1 MFMYPFTIVLN
12 QGRKQK
18 RGREDIANLKWLLV
32 IKWHQWSRNQ
42 WSSDISG
49 HVISDQVT
57 SVGIKWSRNQYSKL
71 ASDPYRC
78 RYYNSFTGK
87 LFIII
92 IVLTCCSILSTLQ
105 SSCWWYFSRSAPSL
119 PQNSL
124 TTFSSIIGLP
134 SSRVGGAPASL
145 GTPSVLS
152 STRIQWI
159 SCCSISSA
167 ANYRKHWNWQY
178 RLSKSQNFNYKNTD
192 VSNNKLRFNTNN
204 SLCSF
209 KSSLF
214 FSFLSTLYSPLLYN
228 FYFYSYHI
236 FLVSSGTVQ
245 FA

>member
-1 MFMYPFTIVLN
+1 M
-12 QGRKQK
+12 
-18 RGREDIANLKWLLV
+18 
-32 IKWHQWSRNQ
+32 
-42 WSSDISG
+42 
-49 HVISDQVT
+49 
-57 SVGIKWSRNQYSKL
+57 
-71 ASDPYRC
+71 
-78 RYYNSFTGK
+78 
-87 LFIII
+87 
-92 IVLTCCSILSTLQ
+92 STLH
-105 SSCWWYFSRSAPSL
+105 SSCWRYFSRSAPSL

-145 GTPSVLS
+145 GTPNPLS

-192 VSNNKLRFNTNN
+192 VSNNKLRFSTNS

-214 FSFLSTLYSPLLYN
+214 VSFLFTLYSPLLYT
-228 FYFYSYHI
+228 FYLYSYHI
-236 FLVSSGTVQ
+236 FLVSSSTMQ